1 MGADGRLIMKHGSQ
15 RSRLLSQAKH
25 PKAERGRNDHNG
37 RSQERDIRNTGKMR
51 KVRIACSQTDPVRKL
66 ACGLGQ
72 TRSHRWVMSEWLLR
86 W

>member
-1 MGADGRLIMKHGSQ
+1 MKHRSQ

-25 PKAERGRNDHNG
+25 PKAERGRNDRNG
-37 RSQERDIRNTGKMR
+37 RSQERDIRKTGKMR
-51 KVRIACSQTDPVRKL
+51 KVRIACSHTDLVRKL
-66 ACGLGQ
+66 AYGLGQ